1 MAKLYKSDERLSNI
15 VLFFSGLA
23 IFVACL
29 GLYSLASFTA
39 DQRIKEIGIRKVFGA
54 TVAQMVAMLSKEF
67 VVLIFIAFLVGI
79 PAGYF
84 LMNHWLETF
93 AYRTNLD
100 VFIFLIAGGVVL
112 VIAWLTVS
120 YESFKAAWRN
130 PVESLKGE

>member
-1 MAKLYKSDERLSNI
+1 
-15 VLFFSGLA
+15 
-23 IFVACL
+23 
-29 GLYSLASFTA
+29 
-39 DQRIKEIGIRKVFGA
+39 
-54 TVAQMVAMLSKEF
+54 MVAMLSKEF
-67 VVLIFIAFLVGI
+67 VVLILIALLAGI

-100 VFIFLIAGGVVL
+100 LFIIFIAGAVVL

-120 YESFKAAWRN
+120 YESFKAARRN